1 MKINRLEVF
10 LEYALL
16 YSSWHVAAV
25 LLVGD
30 TFDAMLTVK
39 NCEWYR
45 NKSRCDISHCY
56 HASCHV

>member
-10 LEYALL
+10 LECALL
-16 YSSWHVAAV
+16 YSCWHVAAV

-30 TFDAMLTVK
+30 TSDAVFTVK

-45 NKSRCDISHCY
+45 NKSQCDISHC
-56 HASCHV
+56 HHVSCHV